1 MKQARQPIEHGS
13 GIAEIAIIGMSGRF
27 PMAGNVDEFW
37 HNLAQGIDAIRP
49 PQDEHRAVARLGPDV
64 LNHPDYVDRGYYLDD
79 VKDFDAEF
87 FGFTAAEARITDPQ
101 HRIFMECV
109 WEALE
114 SAGYISKTSELRIG
128 LYAGA
133 SISVYMQHN
142 LHSSLDCTRRPT
154 QYLQRLIGNDK
165 DYLASHISFKL
176 NLRGPSISVQT
187 ACSTSLVALWL
198 ACQGLADF
206 QCDLALAGGVTVKHS
221 TRNVLGY
228 IYEQGNIL
236 SADGHC
242 RPFDA
247 SAGGTTFGSGAGV
260 VLLKRLEDAIA
271 DRDSI
276 LAVVKESAV
285 NNDGAIK
292 IGYTAPSLEGQAE
305 VVSLAQGLA
314 GIQPET
320 IGYIETHGTGTPL
333 GDPIE
338 IAALSQVFRAR
349 TQKRGFC
356 AIGSVKSNVGHLES
370 AAGVTGLIKTVLAL
384 QHKQIPPSLHFNTP
398 NPHIDFASTP
408 FYVATKLADWPEN
421 GISPRRAGVSSFG
434 IGGTNAHVILEEAPP
449 FATSNDSARPFHILT
464 LSAMDIKALRELAER
479 YIDFL
484 DSDPDVHSACFTSNT
499 GRRHFN
505 HRLISVGKTS
515 AEIKDELRS
524 FLQEKKSARLITG
537 EADGSGRVPVAFLFT
552 GQGSQYPGMGRELYE
567 TQPVFRNAL
576 DRCAAILRP
585 LLERHLLDVL
595 YPSQESDALIHE
607 TVYTQP
613 ALFALEYSLAKL
625 WESWGIRPAIMMGHS
640 VGEYVAACV
649 AGVFSLEDGLKLIA
663 TRGRLMQALP
673 RNGEM
678 VAVFAEEA
686 RVRAAIT
693 RFRDV
698 SVAAVNGPRH
708 TVVSGRSEVLAQAV
722 APLAADGV
730 TLQKLNVSH
739 AFHSPLMEPMLADF
753 RRVAAGIQYQQPSIP
768 IISNMTGKMSGPHM
782 ASPDYWVDHILHHVQ
797 FSASIETLGRSL
809 DEMSG
814 SQQRTFLEIGPHP
827 VLTGMGRLCLGS
839 GREKWLT
846 TLRKGQSDWLQ
857 LLLGLGQLYSAGAA
871 VDWEGFDRCYSPRR
885 ITQPTYP
892 FQRKTY
898 WVEEEDVEPPRFAA
912 SNGQS
917 LAAHSLLGH
926 QIHLAGSQE
935 LRFESRIDRR
945 NPGFLDHHRVF
956 GDVVVPFTAYL
967 ETALAAGKR
976 ALGNKRLVLEDVLMH
991 RALVL
996 PDEGEKILQTVLS
1009 LDNTAAYH
1017 FAVYS
1022 LDSVA
1027 AVTNPSWTLHIEG
1040 RVKPLDEAIASD
1052 KADLVAMRAE
1062 FVKEV
1067 DIDSYYQQFEERELR
1082 YGSEFKSI
1090 RELRQ
1095 TYGASLA
1102 RVELSET
1109 LLSEIASYNIHPV
1122 LLDGCIQAGAAAYAL
1137 SESSDTYLPV
1147 GIKRLELMRSA
1158 TSQLWS
1164 RARISQA
1171 DEGAENQIASMDLE
1185 IFNPSGE
1192 FVARVQ
1198 GLTAQKASRAALS
1211 LSTVRDVELEKL
1223 LYEVKWHA
1231 LPRSQP
1237 SGDAPPTATPG
1248 TWLILTDSG
1257 GVGRQFADVLR
1268 SRGEAI
1274 VLVKPGSKFE
1284 RLGEETYRVDP
1295 ESTEHM
1301 DQLVRDVQESFPAIT
1316 GTVHLWSLLDE
1327 KGFTTRLTGGE
1338 SLRAAES
1345 FICRSVLNLVHSLDQ
1360 IASTPPE
1367 LWLVT
1372 RGARAVGDAPVALN
1386 LCQTPL
1392 WGLGRTLA
1400 IERPELQCRCIDFD
1414 PAGSDI
1420 EATELAAEVLH
1431 NGTDDQI
1438 AWRAG
1443 VRYVARL
1450 ERWREQSANRLT
1462 IPDAGAFRLSISDDG
1477 ILENLRLQP
1486 ASPAQSGPDEVEIQV
1501 LASGL
1506 NFRDVLHALALL
1518 PGHHEH
1524 RPVDPRAALIGSE
1537 CSGKVVRVG
1546 DRVRDFKAG
1555 DEVVALANGCMA
1567 THVIARQELTFPKPE
1582 TLSFEKAAALPI
1594 IFLTAYFGLH
1604 HLARIQPGE
1613 RILVHA
1619 AAGGV
1624 GQAAIQLARNAGAEI
1639 LATAS
1644 PAKWEFLKA
1653 AGVHH
1658 VMNSRTLDFA
1668 DQVNAV
1674 TGGQGVDIV
1683 LNSLNGAFIDKSLQ
1697 VLRQGGRFLEIGKI
1711 GIWDKEQVRQFRPD
1725 VSFLPF
1731 DIAAEMMRDPQ
1742 TIHTMLAR
1750 LVTAFR
1756 NGELEPPPTR
1766 VFPISEAID
1775 AFRLVS
1781 QGKHIGKVVL
1791 SLTPRT
1797 SSSARSDDMPVHPDA
1812 SYLITGG
1819 LGALGLNVAGLMAA
1833 CGAGRL
1839 VLCGRNKPS
1848 LAANRTLEEIEHSG
1862 TQVEVVE
1869 ADVTSPQDVERMI
1882 GIANR
1887 PDVPLRGIVHA
1898 AGIVDDGVFSEERW
1912 EKMWRV
1918 MSPKIEGSW
1927 NLHVATL
1934 NCPLDFFISFSS
1946 TASILGSAAQANYAA
1961 GNAFL
1966 DGLAHY
1972 RTSIGLPALTI
1983 NWGPWSQT
1991 GMAARLGE
1999 EAAARRAARGFGD
2012 ITPETGLR
2020 ILKRLMAEPAAVQVA
2035 VAAIEWKT
2043 LLDGGRSGG
2052 SYFESFINEVQLPRH
2067 ESDVLK
2073 QLIQAPTSMRR
2084 SILATYVANQLAR
2097 SLGSGSTETIDP
2109 RKGFRDL
2116 GIDSLIAIELR
2127 NRLQAD
2133 LGRPLVQTLIFDY
2146 PTLTSLVDHLM
2157 TVLGYQQV
2165 DQTDPHAGDAMEPVD
2180 EQEIDPFLDEIA
2192 TLSES
2197 EVKERLA
2204 AGRNRISM
2212 KAR

>member
-1 MKQARQPIEHGS
+1 MKQAPEPIENES
-13 GIAEIAIIGMSGRF
+13 GPTGIAIIGMSGRF
-27 PMAGNVDEFW
+27 PMARNVDEFW
-37 HNLAQGIDAIRP
+37 HNLAEGIDAIRP
-49 PQDEHRAVARLGPDV
+49 PKDEDRAATRLGPDV
-64 LNHPDYVDRGYYLDD
+64 LNHPDYVGFGYYLDD
-79 VKDFDAEF
+79 VKLFDAEF

-114 SAGYISKTSELRIG
+114 SAGYISKTPEVRVG

-133 SISVYMQHN
+133 SVSLYMQHN
-142 LHSSLDCTRRPT
+142 LYSSLEGTRRPT
-154 QYLQRLIGNDK
+154 HYLQRLIGNDK

-206 QCDLALAGGVTVKHS
+206 QCDLALAGGVTVRHATHKS
-221 TRNVLGY
+221 LGY

-314 GIQPET
+314 GVQPET

-384 QHKQIPPSLHFNTP
+384 QHKQIPPSLHFTTP
-398 NPHIDFASTP
+398 SPHIDFASTP

-449 FATSNDSARPFHILT
+449 SATSKDSARPFHILT
-464 LSAMDIKALRELAER
+464 LSAMDKKALRELAER
-479 YIDFL
+479 YIGFL
-484 DSDPDVHSACFTSNT
+484 DSDPDVHSTCFTSNT

-505 HRLISVGKTS
+505 HRLVSVGKTS

-524 FLQEKKSARLITG
+524 FVQGKESARLITG

-567 TQPVFRNAL
+567 TQTVFRNAL

-585 LLERHLLDVL
+585 LLERNLLDVL

-613 ALFALEYSLAKL
+613 ALFALEYSLTKL
-625 WESWGIRPAIMMGHS
+625 WESWGIRPAIVMGHS
-640 VGEYVAACV
+640 AGEYVAACA

-663 TRGRLMQALP
+663 IRGRLMQALP

-678 VAVFAEEA
+678 VAVFAEEE

-698 SVAAVNGPRH
+698 SVAAVNGPNH
-708 TVVSGRSEVLAQAV
+708 TVVSGRSEVLAEAV

-753 RRVAAGIQYQQPSIP
+753 RRVAAGIQYRQPAIP
-768 IISNMTGKMSGPHM
+768 IISNMTGKVSGQHM
-782 ASPDYWVDHILHHVQ
+782 ASPEYWVDHVLHHVQ
-797 FSASIETLGRSL
+797 FSSTIETLGRSL

-814 SQQRTFLEIGPHP
+814 SQQRTFLELGPHP
-827 VLTGMGRLCLGS
+827 VLTGMGRQCIGS
-839 GREKWLT
+839 GRERWLI
-846 TLRKGQSDWLQ
+846 TLRKGQSAWLQ
-857 LLLGLGQLYSAGAA
+857 LLLGLGHLYSAGAA

-898 WVEEEDVEPPRFAA
+898 WVEEPDVEPPRFAA
-912 SNGQS
+912 SNSQS

-935 LRFESRIDRR
+935 LRFESRIDRH

-956 GDVVVPFTAYL
+956 GDIVVPFTAYL
-967 ETALAAGKR
+967 ETALAAGER

-996 PDEGEKILQTVLS
+996 PDEDEKILQTVLS
-1009 LDNTAAYH
+1009 LDSTAAYH
-1017 FAVYS
+1017 FAIYS

-1027 AVTNPSWTLHIEG
+1027 ADPSWTLHIAG
-1040 RVKPLDEAIASD
+1040 RVKPLDETMASN

-1062 FVKEV
+1062 FAEEV
-1067 DIDSYYQQFEERELR
+1067 DIDSHYQQFDEREIR
-1082 YGSEFKSI
+1082 YGSEFKAI

-1102 RVELSET
+1102 KVELSET
-1109 LLSEIASYNIHPV
+1109 LLSEVASYNIHPV
-1122 LLDGCIQAGAAAYAL
+1122 LLDGCIQAGAAAYAV
-1137 SESSDTYLPV
+1137 SESRDTYLPV
-1147 GIKRLELMRSA
+1147 GIKRLELMRSPG
-1158 TSQLWS
+1158 SQLWS

-1171 DEGAENQIASMDLE
+1171 DEGAENQIPSMDLE

-1192 FVARVQ
+1192 LVASVQ
-1198 GLTAQKASRAALS
+1198 GLSAQKASRAALS
-1211 LSTVRDVELEKL
+1211 TVRGVELENL

-1231 LPRSQP
+1231 RPRSQ
-1237 SGDAPPTATPG
+1237 SSVDPPPAAKPG

-1257 GVGRQFADVLR
+1257 GVGRQFADLLR

-1295 ESTEHM
+1295 ESSEHM
-1301 DQLVRDVQESFPAIT
+1301 NQLVRDVLESFPAIR

-1327 KGFTTRLTGGE
+1327 KGFTTRLTDGE

-1345 FICRSVLNLVHSLDQ
+1345 LSCRSVLNLVHSFDQ
-1360 IASTPPE
+1360 IAGTPPE

-1386 LCQTPL
+1386 LCQSPL

-1400 IERPELQCRCIDFD
+1400 IERPELRCRCLDFD
-1414 PAGSDI
+1414 PACSEI

-1431 NGTDDQI
+1431 NGTDDQV
-1438 AWRAG
+1438 ALRAG

-1462 IPDAGAFRLSISDDG
+1462 IPDADAFRLSISDDG
-1477 ILENLRLQP
+1477 ILENLSLQP
-1486 ASPAQSGPDEVEIQV
+1486 ASPGDPGPDEVEIQV
-1501 LASGL
+1501 LACGL

-1518 PGHHEH
+1518 PGDHEH
-1524 RPVDPRAALIGSE
+1524 RPVDPRAAFLIGSE
-1537 CSGKVVRVG
+1537 CSGKVVQVG
-1546 DRVRDFKAG
+1546 NRVRDLKAG

-1567 THVIARQELTFPKPE
+1567 TRVIARQELTFPKPE
-1582 TLSFEKAAALPI
+1582 TLSFEEAAGLPI

-1613 RILVHA
+1613 LVLVHA

-1644 PAKWEFLKA
+1644 PTKWEFLKA

-1668 DQVNAV
+1668 DQVKAL
-1674 TGGQGVDIV
+1674 TGGQGVDVV
-1683 LNSLNGAFIDKSLQ
+1683 LNSLNGEFIDKSLQ
-1697 VLRQGGRFLEIGKI
+1697 VLRPGGRFLEIGKI
-1711 GIWDKEQVRQFRPD
+1711 GIWDTERVRQFRPD
-1725 VSFLPF
+1725 VSYLPF

-1742 TIHTMLAR
+1742 TIHTILAR
-1750 LVTAFR
+1750 LATAFR
-1756 NGELEPPPTR
+1756 NGEIEPPPTR
-1766 VFPISEAID
+1766 VFPISEARD

-1791 SLTPRT
+1791 SLTTRA
-1797 SSSARSDDMPVHPDA
+1797 SSSARLDGMPVRSDA

-1819 LGALGLNVAGLMAA
+1819 LGALGLNVAGLMVA

-1848 LAANRTLEEIEHSG
+1848 LAANRALKEIEHSG
-1862 TQVEVVE
+1862 TKVEVVE
-1869 ADVTSPQDVERMI
+1869 ADVTSPQDVERVI

-1898 AGIVDDGVFSEERW
+1898 AGIVDDGVFSEETW
-1912 EKMWRV
+1912 EQMWRV

-1934 NCPLDFFISFSS
+1934 NCPLDFFVSFSS

-1983 NWGPWSQT
+1983 NWGPWSQI
-1991 GMAARLGE
+1991 GMAARLGDD
-1999 EAAARRAARGFGD
+1999 AAARRAARGFGD

-2020 ILKRLMAEPAAVQVA
+2020 ILKRLMAEPAAVQVT
-2035 VAAIEWKT
+2035 VAAIAWKT
-2043 LLDGGRSGG
+2043 LLDAGRSGG
-2052 SYFESFINEVQLPRH
+2052 SYFESFIEEARQPGH
-2067 ESDVLK
+2067 ESDVSK
-2073 QLIQAPTSMRR
+2073 QLIQAHTSMRR
-2084 SILATYVANQLAR
+2084 SILANYVATQLAR
-2097 SLGSGSTETIDP
+2097 SLGSGSAEIIDP
-2109 RKGFRDL
+2109 RRGFRDL

-2157 TVLGYQQV
+2157 TVLGYQEV
-2165 DQTDPHAGDAMEPVD
+2165 DQTGPDAGDAMEPID

-2204 AGRNRISM
+2204 EGRNRVSI
-2212 KAR
+2212 KTR